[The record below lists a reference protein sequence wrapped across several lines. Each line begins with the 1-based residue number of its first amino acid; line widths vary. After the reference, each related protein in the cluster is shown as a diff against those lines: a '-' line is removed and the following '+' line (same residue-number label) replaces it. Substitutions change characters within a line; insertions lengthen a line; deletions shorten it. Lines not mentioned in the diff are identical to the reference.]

1 MCHGYSS
8 ACPSPCMDTG
18 LGPHVFFRMGQL
30 GDSDFYER
38 DIFDDDDES
47 KDNQAPGPGVCRVGQ
62 LLEMLDSLRVSL
74 LRFWG

>member
-1 MCHGYSS
+1 MYFSEWGNSEI
-8 ACPSPCMDTG
+8 
-18 LGPHVFFRMGQL
+18 
-30 GDSDFYER
+30 SDFYER